1 MEISIIVATSKNN
14 VIGRDGGIPWHLS
27 ADLKRFKALTTGHP
41 IVMGRRTFESIGRP
55 LPGRRNII
63 ITRSVN
69 NIIEGCDVVKSVED
83 LLNDASLDGEVF
95 IIGGGEIYRQFL
107 PYAKKVYLTEVE
119 TEIADGDTFFP
130 ELNLM
135 EWMEVGRESHE
146 ADEKNDF
153 NYAFVDYVRF

>member
-55 LPGRRNII
+55 LPGRRNIVI
-63 ITRSVN
+63 SNSVN
-69 NIIEGCDVVKSVED
+69 AIEGCDVIKSVDD
-83 LLNDASLDGEVF
+83 LLNDKSLDGMIF
-95 IIGGGEIYRQFL
+95 IIGGGEIYKQFL
-107 PYAKKVYLTEVE
+107 PYAKNVYLTEVE

-130 ELNLM
+130 ELNPM
-135 EWMEVGRESHE
+135 EWIEVGRESHE

-153 NYAFVDYVRF
+153 NYSFVDYERF

>member
-14 VIGRDGGIPWHLS
+14 VIGKEGGIPWHLS
-27 ADLKRFKALTTGHP
+27 SDLKRFKALTTGHP

-55 LPGRRNII
+55 LPGRRNIVI
-63 ITRSVN
+63 SNSVN
-69 NIIEGCDVVKSVED
+69 AIEGCDVIKSVDD
-83 LLNDASLDGEVF
+83 LLNDKSLDGMIF
-95 IIGGGEIYRQFL
+95 IIGGGEIYKQFL

-130 ELNLM
+130 DLNPM
-135 EWMEVGRESHE
+135 EWIEVGRESHE

-153 NYAFVDYVRF
+153 NYSFVDYERF

>member
-69 NIIEGCDVVKSVED
+69 NIEGCDVVKSVED

-95 IIGGGEIYRQFL
+95 IIGGGEIYKQFL

>member
-14 VIGRDGGIPWHLS
+14 VIGKEGGIPWHLS
-27 ADLKRFKALTTGHP
+27 SDLKRFKALTTGHP

-55 LPGRRNII
+55 LPGRRNIV
-63 ITRSVN
+63 ITNSVN
-69 NIIEGCDVVKSVED
+69 AIDGCDIMKSVDE
-83 LLNDASLDGEVF
+83 LLNDKSLDGKVF
-95 IIGGGEIYRQFL
+95 IIGGGEIYKQFL

-130 ELNLM
+130 DLNPM
-135 EWMEVGRESHE
+135 EWIEVGRESHE

-153 NYAFVDYVRF
+153 NYSFVDYERF

>member
-55 LPGRRNII
+55 LPGRRNIVI
-63 ITRSVN
+63 SNSVN
-69 NIIEGCDVVKSVED
+69 AIEGCDVIKSVDD
-83 LLNDASLDGEVF
+83 LLNDKSLDGMIF
-95 IIGGGEIYRQFL
+95 IIGGGEIYKQFL
-107 PYAKKVYLTEVE
+107 PYSKKVYLTEVE

-130 ELNLM
+130 ELNPLV
-135 EWMEVGRESHE
+135 WIEVGRESHE

-153 NYAFVDYVRF
+153 NYSFVDYERF

>member
-55 LPGRRNII
+55 LPGRRNIVI
-63 ITRSVN
+63 SNSVN
-69 NIIEGCDVVKSVED
+69 VIEGCDVIKSVDD
-83 LLNDASLDGEVF
+83 LLNDKSLDGMIF
-95 IIGGGEIYRQFL
+95 IIGGGEIYKQFL
-107 PYAKKVYLTEVE
+107 PYAKNVYLTEVE

-130 ELNLM
+130 ELNPM
-135 EWMEVGRESHE
+135 EWIEVGRESHE

-153 NYAFVDYVRF
+153 NYSFVDYERF

>member
-55 LPGRRNII
+55 LPGRRNIVI
-63 ITRSVN
+63 SNSVN
-69 NIIEGCDVVKSVED
+69 AIEGCDVIKSVDD
-83 LLNDASLDGEVF
+83 LLNDKSLDGMIF
-95 IIGGGEIYRQFL
+95 IIGGGEIYKQFL

-119 TEIADGDTFFP
+119 TEITDGDTFFP
-130 ELNLM
+130 ELNPM
-135 EWMEVGRESHE
+135 EWIEVGRESHE
-146 ADEKNDF
+146 DDEKNDF
-153 NYAFVDYVRF
+153 NYSFVDYERF

>member
-55 LPGRRNII
+55 LPGRRNIVI
-63 ITRSVN
+63 SNSVN
-69 NIIEGCDVVKSVED
+69 AIEGCDVIKSVDD
-83 LLNDASLDGEVF
+83 LLNDKSWDGMIF
-95 IIGGGEIYRQFL
+95 IIGGGEIYKQFL

-130 ELNLM
+130 ELNPM
-135 EWMEVGRESHE
+135 EWIEVGRESHE

-153 NYAFVDYVRF
+153 NYSFVDYERF

>member
-55 LPGRRNII
+55 LPGRRNIVI
-63 ITRSVN
+63 SNSVN
-69 NIIEGCDVVKSVED
+69 AIEGCDVIKSVDD
-83 LLNDASLDGEVF
+83 LLNDKSLDGMIF
-95 IIGGGEIYRQFL
+95 IIGGGEIYKQFL

-119 TEIADGDTFFP
+119 TKIADGDTFFP
-130 ELNLM
+130 ELNPM
-135 EWMEVGRESHE
+135 EWIEVGRESHE

-153 NYAFVDYVRF
+153 NYSFVDYERF

>member
-14 VIGRDGGIPWHLS
+14 VIGKEGGIPWHLS
-27 ADLKRFKALTTGHP
+27 SDLKRFKALTTGHP

-55 LPGRRNII
+55 LPGRRNIVI
-63 ITRSVN
+63 SNSVN
-69 NIIEGCDVVKSVED
+69 AIEGCDVIKSVDD
-83 LLNDASLDGEVF
+83 LLNDKSLDGMIF
-95 IIGGGEIYRQFL
+95 IIGGGEIYKQFL

-130 ELNLM
+130 ELNPM
-135 EWMEVGRESHE
+135 EWIEVGRESHE

-153 NYAFVDYVRF
+153 NYSFVDYERF

>member
-1 MEISIIVATSKNN
+1 MEFSIIVATSKNN

-27 ADLKRFKALTTGHP
+27 ADLKRFKSLTTGHP

-55 LPGRRNII
+55 LPGRRNIVI
-63 ITRSVN
+63 SNSVN
-69 NIIEGCDVVKSVED
+69 AIDGCDVIKSVDD
-83 LLNDASLDGEVF
+83 LLNDKSLDGMIF
-95 IIGGGEIYRQFL
+95 IIGGGEIYKQFL

-130 ELNLM
+130 ELNPM
-135 EWMEVGRESHE
+135 EWIEVGRESHE

-153 NYAFVDYVRF
+153 NYSFVDYERF

>member
-55 LPGRRNII
+55 LPGRRNIVI
-63 ITRSVN
+63 SNSVN
-69 NIIEGCDVVKSVED
+69 AIEECDVIKSVDD
-83 LLNDASLDGEVF
+83 LLNDKSLDGMIF
-95 IIGGGEIYRQFL
+95 IIGGGEIYKQFL

-130 ELNLM
+130 ELNPM
-135 EWMEVGRESHE
+135 EWIEVGRESHE

-153 NYAFVDYVRF
+153 NYSFVDYERF

>member
-14 VIGRDGGIPWHLS
+14 VIGSDGGIPWHLS

-55 LPGRRNII
+55 LPGRRNIVI
-63 ITRSVN
+63 SNSVN
-69 NIIEGCDVVKSVED
+69 AIEGCDVIKSVDD
-83 LLNDASLDGEVF
+83 LLNDKSLDGMIF
-95 IIGGGEIYRQFL
+95 IIGGGEIYKQFL

-130 ELNLM
+130 ELNPM
-135 EWMEVGRESHE
+135 EWIEVGRESHE

-153 NYAFVDYVRF
+153 NYSFVDYERF

>member
-41 IVMGRRTFESIGRP
+41 IVMGRRTFESICRP
-55 LPGRRNII
+55 LPGRRNIVI
-63 ITRSVN
+63 SNSVN
-69 NIIEGCDVVKSVED
+69 AIEGCDVIKSVDD
-83 LLNDASLDGEVF
+83 LLNDKSLDGMIF
-95 IIGGGEIYRQFL
+95 IIGGGEIYKQFL

-130 ELNLM
+130 ELNPM
-135 EWMEVGRESHE
+135 EWIEVGRESHE

-153 NYAFVDYVRF
+153 NYSFVDYERF

>member
-14 VIGRDGGIPWHLS
+14 VIGKEGGIPWHLS
-27 ADLKRFKALTTGHP
+27 SDLKRFKALTTGHP

-55 LPGRRNII
+55 LPGRRNIVI
-63 ITRSVN
+63 SNSVN
-69 NIIEGCDVVKSVED
+69 AIDGCDIMKSVDE
-83 LLNDASLDGEVF
+83 LLNDKSLDGKVF
-95 IIGGGEIYRQFL
+95 IIGGGEIYKQFL

-130 ELNLM
+130 DLNPM
-135 EWMEVGRESHE
+135 EWIEVGRESHE

-153 NYAFVDYVRF
+153 NYSFVDYERF

>member
-55 LPGRRNII
+55 LPGRRNIVI
-63 ITRSVN
+63 SNSVN
-69 NIIEGCDVVKSVED
+69 AIDGCDIMKSVDE
-83 LLNDASLDGEVF
+83 LLNDNSLDGKVF
-95 IIGGGEIYRQFL
+95 IIGGGEIYKQFL

-130 ELNLM
+130 ELNPM
-135 EWMEVGRESHE
+135 EWIEVGRESHE

-153 NYAFVDYVRF
+153 NYSFVDYERF

>member
-55 LPGRRNII
+55 LPGRRNIVI
-63 ITRSVN
+63 SNSVN
-69 NIIEGCDVVKSVED
+69 AIEGCDVIKSVDD
-83 LLNDASLDGEVF
+83 LLNDKSLDGMIF
-95 IIGGGEIYRQFL
+95 IIGGGEIYKQFL

-130 ELNLM
+130 ELNPM
-135 EWMEVGRESHE
+135 EWIEVGRERHE

-153 NYAFVDYVRF
+153 NYSFVDYERS

>member
-1 MEISIIVATSKNN
+1 MEFSIIVATSKNN

-27 ADLKRFKALTTGHP
+27 ADLKRFKSLTTGHP

-55 LPGRRNII
+55 LPGRRNIVI
-63 ITRSVN
+63 SNSVN
-69 NIIEGCDVVKSVED
+69 AIEGCDVIKSVDD
-83 LLNDASLDGEVF
+83 LLNDKSLDGMIF
-95 IIGGGEIYRQFL
+95 IIGGGEIYKQFL

-130 ELNLM
+130 ELNPM
-135 EWMEVGRESHE
+135 EWIEVGRESHE

-153 NYAFVDYVRF
+153 NYSFVDYERF

>member
-1 MEISIIVATSKNN
+1 MEISIIVATSKNS

-55 LPGRRNII
+55 LPGRRNIVI
-63 ITRSVN
+63 SNSVN
-69 NIIEGCDVVKSVED
+69 AIEGCDVIKSVDD
-83 LLNDASLDGEVF
+83 LLNDKSLDGMIF
-95 IIGGGEIYRQFL
+95 IIGGGEIYKQFL

-130 ELNLM
+130 ELNPM
-135 EWMEVGRESHE
+135 EWIEVGRESHE

-153 NYAFVDYVRF
+153 NYSFVDYERF

>member
-27 ADLKRFKALTTGHP
+27 ADLKRFKALTTGRP

-55 LPGRRNII
+55 LPGRRNIVI
-63 ITRSVN
+63 SNSVN
-69 NIIEGCDVVKSVED
+69 AIEGCDVIKSVDD
-83 LLNDASLDGEVF
+83 LLNDKSLDGMIF
-95 IIGGGEIYRQFL
+95 IIGGGEIYKQFL

-130 ELNLM
+130 ELNPM
-135 EWMEVGRESHE
+135 EWIEVGRESHE

-153 NYAFVDYVRF
+153 NYSFVDYERF

>member
-55 LPGRRNII
+55 LPGRRNIV
-63 ITRSVN
+63 ITRSVDK
-69 NIIEGCDVVKSVED
+69 IEGCNVVKSVED
-83 LLNDASLDGEVF
+83 VLNDTTLDGKVF

-107 PYAKKVYLTEVE
+107 PYAKTVNLTEVE

-130 ELNLM
+130 KLNPM

-153 NYAFVDYVRF
+153 DYSFVDYVRF

>member
-1 MEISIIVATSKNN
+1 MEFSIIVATSKNN

-27 ADLKRFKALTTGHP
+27 ADLKRFKSLTTGHP

-55 LPGRRNII
+55 LPGRRNIV
-63 ITRSVN
+63 ITNSVN
-69 NIIEGCDVVKSVED
+69 AIEGCDVIKSVDD
-83 LLNDASLDGEVF
+83 LLNDKSLDGMIF
-95 IIGGGEIYRQFL
+95 IIGGGEIYKQFL

-130 ELNLM
+130 ELNPM
-135 EWMEVGRESHE
+135 EWIEVGRESHE

-153 NYAFVDYVRF
+153 NYSFVDYERF